1 MEGHCSLEG
10 LEGSP
15 PELDSVNHD
24 SGRPPDRPILH
35 NDWKLALSARPPR
48 VASYKESKWIRLRC
62 QSSSKPSNDWQLF
75 NYLIISKMHTGQIQ
89 ILAIYSL
96 SAKSAPLHL
105 PDLETFQIH
114 LKCQRVNHILQFF
127 LLKPL
132 RNLFL

>member
-1 MEGHCSLEG
+1 M
-10 LEGSP
+10 GSP
-15 PELDSVNHD
+15 HYIVISSSRFVNIKKHITVVHLY
-24 SGRPPDRPILH
+24 SRTMQ
-35 NDWKLALSARPPR
+35 
-48 VASYKESKWIRLRC
+48 

-96 SAKSAPLHL
+96 SAKSAPMHL

-114 LKCQRVNHILQFF
+114 LKCQGVNHILQFF